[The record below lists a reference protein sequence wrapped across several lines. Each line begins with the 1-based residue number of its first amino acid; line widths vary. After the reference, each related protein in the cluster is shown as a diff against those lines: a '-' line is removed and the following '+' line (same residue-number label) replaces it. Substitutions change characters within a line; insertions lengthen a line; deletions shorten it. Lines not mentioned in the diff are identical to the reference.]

1 MSQIL
6 PVVILLGGLIF
17 VHELGHFLVAKAF
30 RVKVLT
36 FSLGFGPRLFGFR
49 RGETDYRISIL
60 PLGGY
65 VKMAGDDPTQPLPPE
80 DRGRGFLE
88 QSPWKRMLIALA
100 GPAFNLIFPLLAYFA
115 VFATQTEAVAPHVGQ
130 VIPGMPAAEAGIR
143 PGDRIV
149 EIDGEAIYAFQDLR
163 RFVDPNAGRPLQ
175 VVVERDGVSQR
186 ITVTPAPFLESD
198 PIETVEVGKIGVI
211 PNPAAPVIGIADQT
225 SPAWEAGLRPL
236 DRIEEVAGA
245 QVGSIEDALAKL
257 QAASAAGAPF
267 EVVASRGEA
276 PVPGAETPEPTTV
289 RVTLHPQTGVDL
301 GIESG
306 ELYVARVQPDTPAA
320 AAGLARGD
328 RLVALDGEP
337 LRSWQDVEAAKRE
350 LNERPFTL
358 TVLQGGV
365 ERTLELAQEARTQED
380 EIRGRPVTVY
390 TLGLFGGLPSL
401 DAPITDV
408 PLRPVLAAKLA
419 FSSTWE
425 VTRKIALGI
434 GQLLTGQIAFKNVG
448 GPIQIYDVA
457 TKAAQQGWEIFLHT
471 MAMISINLGLL
482 NLLPVPVLDGGH
494 ILQAGIEVVR
504 RKPLSLRTR
513 EVANMVGLA
522 MLLTLMFFAV
532 KNDVVRYFFSS

>member
-1 MSQIL
+1 MSLSQIL

-17 VHELGHFLVAKAF
+17 VHELGHFVVAKAF

-49 RGETDYRISIL
+49 RGETDYRVSIL

-65 VKMAGDDPTQPLPPE
+65 VKMAGDDPTQPLAPE
-80 DRGRGFLE
+80 DRGRGYLE

-100 GPAFNLIFPLLAYFA
+100 GPAFNLVFPLLAYFA

-130 VIPGMPAAEAGIR
+130 VIPGMPAAEAGLQ

-149 EIDGEAIYAFQDLR
+149 EIDGKPIYAFQDLR

-175 VVVERDGVSQR
+175 VVVERDGGRQQF
-186 ITVTPAPFLESD
+186 TVTPAPFIESD
-198 PIETVEVGKIGVI
+198 PIETIEVGKIGVT
-211 PNPAAPVIGIADQT
+211 PNPAAPVIGVTSPT

-236 DRIEEVAGA
+236 DRVEQVAGTP
-245 QVGSIEDALAKL
+245 VGSLEDALAKID
-257 QAASAAGAPF
+257 AAAAKGQPF
-267 EVVASRGEA
+267 EIVATRGEA
-276 PVPGAETPEPTTV
+276 GEGMEPTSV
-289 RVTLHPQTGVDL
+289 AVTIHPTEAAPL

-306 ELYVARVQPDTPAA
+306 ELYLARVEPDTPAA

-328 RLVALDGEP
+328 RLVAIDGKP
-337 LRSWQDVEAAKRE
+337 LRSWQDVETAKRE
-350 LNERPFTL
+350 LDATPFAL
-358 TVLQGGV
+358 TVVQGGE
-365 ERTLELAQEARTQED
+365 ERTLRLAQGARTQED

-390 TLGLFGGLPSL
+390 TLGAFGGVPSL
-401 DAPITDV
+401 AAPITEV
-408 PLRPVLAAKLA
+408 PLRPALAAQLA

-425 VTRKIALGI
+425 VTRKITLGI
-434 GQLLTGQIAFKNVG
+434 GKLITGQIAFKNVG

-457 TKAAQQGWEIFLHT
+457 TKAAQQGWEYFLHT

-494 ILQAGIEVVR
+494 IFQAGIEVVR

-513 EVANMVGLA
+513 EVANMVGFA
-522 MLLTLMFFAV
+522 MLMALMFFAL

>member
-1 MSQIL
+1 MSLSQIL
-6 PVVILLGGLIF
+6 PVVVLLGGLIF

-65 VKMAGDDPTQPLPPE
+65 VKMAGDDPTQPLAPE
-80 DRGRGFLE
+80 DRGRGYLE
-88 QSPWKRMLIALA
+88 QSPWKRMAIALA

-115 VFATQTEAVAPHVGQ
+115 VFATQTQAVAPHVGQ
-130 VIPGMPAAEAGIR
+130 VIPGMPAAEAGLR

-149 EIDGEAIYAFQDLR
+149 EIDGKHIYAFQDLR

-175 VVVERDGVSQR
+175 VVVERDGQNR
-186 ITVTPAPFLESD
+186 TFTVTPAPFVEAD

-211 PNPAAPVIGIADQT
+211 PNPAAPVIGVTSPT

-236 DRIEEVAGA
+236 DRVEQVAGA
-245 QVGSIEDALAKL
+245 PVGSLEDALAKIEA
-257 QAASAAGAPF
+257 AASQGQPF
-267 EVVASRGEA
+267 EIVVSRGGEGEGEEASRITATVLPSQGE
-276 PVPGAETPEPTTV
+276 P
-289 RVTLHPQTGVDL
+289 L

-306 ELYVARVQPDTPAA
+306 ELYVSRVQQDTPAA

-328 RLVALDGEP
+328 RLVAIDGKA
-337 LRSWQDVEAAKRE
+337 LRSWQDVETAKRE
-350 LNERPFTL
+350 LDERPFAL
-358 TVLQGGV
+358 TVVQGGE
-365 ERTLELAQEARTQED
+365 ERVLRLAQGARTQED

-390 TLGLFGGLPSL
+390 TLGAFGGVPAL

-408 PLRPVLAAKLA
+408 PLRPMLAAKLA
-419 FSSTWE
+419 ASSTWE
-425 VTRKIALGI
+425 VTRKISLGI
-434 GQLLTGQIAFKNVG
+434 VKLLTGQIAFKNVG

-457 TKAAQQGWEIFLHT
+457 NKAAQQGWEVFLHT

-494 ILQAGIEVVR
+494 IFQAGIEVVR

-513 EVANMVGLA
+513 EVANMVGIAL
-522 MLLTLMFFAV
+522 LLTLMLFAM